1 MTIAEVSQRFGV
13 SQDTLRYYERVKMIP
28 AVNRKV
34 NGQRDYT
41 AEDCAWIELAM
52 CMRSAGLPVEMMI
65 DYLNLTQQGD
75 TTLVQRKTLL
85 ERQREALL
93 RQKEAIE
100 ATIERL
106 NYKIGRYEE
115 AIILGVLSWD
125 TDRV

>member
-41 AEDCAWIELAM
+41 EEDCAWIELAL

-75 TTLVQRKTLL
+75 STLAQRKTLL

-125 TDRV
+125 TD

>member
-1 MTIAEVSQRFGV
+1 MLFRS
-13 SQDTLRYYERVKMIP
+13 
-28 AVNRKV
+28 
-34 NGQRDYT
+34 
-41 AEDCAWIELAM
+41 
-52 CMRSAGLPVEMMI
+52 RSAGLPVEMMI